1 MITLILFFLL
11 LLFGV
16 PIAIVLGLTTVIYVL
31 TTGNFGMFDSLPQR
45 LFNGIQ
51 NFSLLAIPMFVLVGE
66 LMNTGGITTRL
77 IRFSSVVFGSVRG
90 GLAYVNVAANMFLA
104 SIMGSA
110 TAQTAVMSRTI
121 VPEMEK
127 QGYSRDFASALTAAS
142 SIVGPLIPPS
152 MPFIIYGVLA
162 GVSISK
168 LFVAGIVP
176 GILFGVCFALMIYV
190 ISIKQN
196 FPRSERP
203 TWSKV
208 WKDTFNVLPALA
220 IPTIIMV
227 GILLGIFTATES
239 AAIAA
244 LLAFLVGAFFY
255 RELKFKDLPKILS
268 NTVITSATVA
278 FLITVSN
285 LFGWVLTYEKIP
297 QLIAKSILAFA
308 DTQWAFL
315 LLVNLILFVVGMFLD
330 GVAALI
336 LLVPILYPIAMNYG
350 VDPIHFGVLIT
361 INLTIGLMTP
371 PVGTVLFVTSALAE
385 IKIERLV
392 KALLPFLVMAFVVL
406 FLITY
411 VPQLTTSIFQWIKM

>member
-11 LLFGV
+11 LILGV

-31 TTGNFGMFDSLPQR
+31 TTGNIGMFESLPQR

-66 LMNTGGITTRL
+66 LMNTGGITNRL

-168 LFVAGIVP
+168 LFMAGIVP
-176 GILFGVCFALMIYV
+176 GILFGVAFALMIYV
-190 ISIKQN
+190 IAMKQN
-196 FPRSERP
+196 FPRSARP
-203 TWSKV
+203 GWGQV
-208 WKDTFNVLPALA
+208 WKDTLNVLPALA

-227 GILLGIFTATES
+227 GILMGIFTATES

-244 LLAFLVGAFFY
+244 LLAFLVGAFIY
-255 RELKFKDLPKILS
+255 RELKIKNLPKILM

-297 QLIAKSILAFA
+297 QLIAKTILAFA
-308 DTQWAFL
+308 ESPWAFL
-315 LLVNLILFVVGMFLD
+315 LLVNLILFIVGMFLD

-336 LLVPILYPIAMNYG
+336 LLVPILYPIAMKYG
-350 VDPIHFGVLIT
+350 IDPVHFGVLIT

-385 IKIERLV
+385 VKIERLV
-392 KALLPFLVMAFVVL
+392 KALLPFLIMAFAVL

-411 VPQLTTSIFQWIKM
+411 VPELTTAIFQWIKV